1 MSLSQLELE
10 RYDRQLKIIGVEGQE
25 KLKKSRVLVVGA
37 GGLGS
42 PVLLYL
48 AAAGVGELVVVDDG
62 LVELSNLNR
71 QILYRTSDIGKPK
84 VDIAFERL
92 RELNPHVKITP
103 IHKRADKQ
111 LLEELVPSVDLVID
125 ALDNWETR
133 FILNEICVK
142 HRKPLIHAGV
152 YGLYGQLLVVI
163 PGITPCLQCLLPRKP
178 AETTGIPVLGPTPGV
193 LGALQA
199 VEAIKI
205 LTGYGKPA
213 LNKLVVYDGVNGE
226 FTTLQLS
233 RNPKCPVCSGL

>member
-84 VDIAFERL
+84 SRYRL
-92 RELNPHVKITP
+92 
-103 IHKRADKQ
+103 
-111 LLEELVPSVDLVID
+111 
-125 ALDNWETR
+125 
-133 FILNEICVK
+133 
-142 HRKPLIHAGV
+142 
-152 YGLYGQLLVVI
+152 
-163 PGITPCLQCLLPRKP
+163 
-178 AETTGIPVLGPTPGV
+178 
-193 LGALQA
+193 
-199 VEAIKI
+199 
-205 LTGYGKPA
+205 
-213 LNKLVVYDGVNGE
+213 
-226 FTTLQLS
+226 
-233 RNPKCPVCSGL
+233 